1 MKFVSPRGHVVSTSI
16 YILVVAHLMN
26 FDILVKTRK
35 SALLRVKNMRGFA
48 DDFIYSNVKPSIRTF
63 SNTRSYH
70 CKDETSN
77 AFIDEQS

>member
-1 MKFVSPRGHVVSTSI
+1 MKFVSPRGHIVSTSI
-16 YILVVAHLMN
+16 YILVVAHMN

-35 SALLRVKNMRGFA
+35 SALLRVKNMLGFD
-48 DDFIYSNVKPSIRTF
+48 DDFICPNVKPSIRTF
-63 SNTRSYH
+63 SNTGSYH